1 MLEATTAPA
10 APYSIAAATGVGAV
24 HLGVTDGEAAKAF
37 YGHVVGLTLLSETEE
52 ELRFGSPAG
61 RELVV
66 LVPGSSRPVV
76 ERTTGLYHLA
86 LLLPDRREL
95 ARVIG
100 RLASI
105 RYPQAPTD
113 HTMTKSDYLSDP
125 DGNGIEIY
133 VESPEDGFFGMENG
147 DFLARDTAGNLR
159 SGRDPMDVDEM
170 LSHLEP
176 GDRLDAPLPAETRM
190 GHVHLHVRDVQEAVD
205 FYHGV
210 IGFDVMGMAQRWGA
224 AFVSAGGYHHHLGLN
239 IWAGQGA
246 PPRPVDAAGLRHF
259 TIELPDEASLAEVA
273 ARLAAAG
280 VTLVEHPAP
289 EAPLKAPDQNPEA
302 PLKAPDQ
309 SQGWWLQDPSHNRI
323 HLTTGPDA
331 N

>member
-1 MLEATTAPA
+1 MFETTTAPA
-10 APYSIAAATGVGAV
+10 TTLSIAPATGVGAV

-37 YGHVVGLTLLSETEE
+37 YGHVVGLSLLSETAE
-52 ELRFGSPAG
+52 ELRFGSPGG

-66 LVPGSSRPVV
+66 LVPGANRPVV

-133 VESPEDGFFGMENG
+133 VESPEDGSFGMENG
-147 DFLARDTAGNLR
+147 VFLARDTEGNVR
-159 SGRDPMDVDEM
+159 SGRDPIDLDEM
-170 LSHLEP
+170 FSHLQP

-210 IGFDVMGMAQRWGA
+210 IGFDVMGIAERWGA

-239 IWAGQGA
+239 TWAGQGA
-246 PPRPVDAAGLRHF
+246 PPPPVDAAGLRHF
-259 TIELPDEASLAEVA
+259 TIELPDEPSLAEVV
-273 ARLAAAG
+273 ARLSAAG
-280 VTLVEHPAP
+280 VTLAEHAS
-289 EAPLKAPDQNPEA
+289 D
-302 PLKAPDQ
+302 
-309 SQGWWLQDPSHNRI
+309 GWWLQDPSRNRI
-323 HLTTGPDA
+323 HLSTRPSSDSGSNSGA

>member
-1 MLEATTAPA
+1 MFERTTAS
-10 APYSIAAATGVGAV
+10 APYSIAPATGVGAV
-24 HLGVTDGEAAKAF
+24 HLGVTDGEDAKAF
-37 YGHVVGLTLLSETEE
+37 YGHVVGLTLLSETQE

-61 RELVV
+61 RDLVV

-100 RLASI
+100 RLSSI
-105 RYPQAPTD
+105 RYPQSPTD
-113 HTMTKSDYLSDP
+113 HTMTKSDYLWDP

-133 VESPEDGFFGMENG
+133 VESPEDGFFGTENG
-147 DFLARDTAGNLR
+147 AFLARDTAGNVR
-159 SGRDPMDVDEM
+159 SGRDPIDLDEM
-170 LSHLEP
+170 FSHLQA

-210 IGFDVMGMAQRWGA
+210 IGFDVMGIAERWGA

-239 IWAGQGA
+239 TWAGEGA

-259 TIELPDEASLAEVA
+259 TIELPDEPSLAEVA
-273 ARLAAAG
+273 ARLTAAG
-280 VTLVEHPAP
+280 VTLAEHPTH
-289 EAPLKAPDQNPEA
+289 EAPLKATDQN
-302 PLKAPDQ
+302 
-309 SQGWWLQDPSHNRI
+309 H
-323 HLTTGPDA
+323 
-331 N
+331 